1 MDIRKKSKC
10 NLIQDE
16 HAELFGH
23 LKDTLTMSWRDS
35 FVTPT
40 GTSVK
45 QNVKIFASARVDS
58 PVVLPHMIIWEKNVI
73 LVKKIAFLSQTH
85 LLFSKAPTIL
95 KISANHVSSV
105 LVFMILLLVRTI
117 SRSDQVWLYT
127 ADARP
132 VPHLHRQV
140 SRGLQRFFLSPSLH
154 PGERLQLSVLFISLR
169 GTCWKVKQIIIFDE
183 KPVIF
188 HC

>member
-23 LKDTLTMSWRDS
+23 LKDILTMSWRDS

-40 GTSVK
+40 GTSAK
-45 QNVKIFASARVDS
+45 QNVKIFASAKVDS
-58 PVVLPHMIIWEKNVI
+58 PVVLPHMIIWEKNAI

-85 LLFSKAPTIL
+85 LSYSKALTTL
-95 KISANHVSSV
+95 KISASHVSSV
-105 LVFMILLLVRTI
+105 FVDMIPLWILII
-117 SRSDQVWLYT
+117 SRSDQVRLYT
-127 ADARP
+127 TDTRP

-154 PGERLQLSVLFISLR
+154 PGERLQLSVLFISLGGKCR
-169 GTCWKVKQIIIFDE
+169 KLKRIIIFDQ
-183 KPVIF
+183 KPFIF
-188 HC
+188 H